1 MHPNQSYRGLDQSN
15 TSLPLVGV
23 ATNDRMEML
32 DEMPCWVG
40 LGELQEVVPVRAY
53 VVTFAGKDL
62 EQTQGGYL
70 GIDTFGPH
78 PPVHQ
83 RPGPVIIPECDVEV

>member
-1 MHPNQSYRGLDQSN
+1 MHPNQSYQGLDRFK
-15 TSLPLVGV
+15 TSLPLVGI

-53 VVTFAGKDL
+53 VVTVAGKDL